1 VEIGMAFEH
10 KDNTGSL
17 FRNERREKETHPT
30 HTGQAKID
38 GLEYWVSAWVKE
50 GKGGKFFSMAYKLKD
65 GQRNVRTPGSDDEP
79 HPEQEPLDDD
89 IPF

>member
-1 VEIGMAFEH
+1 MAFEH

-17 FRNERREKETHPT
+17 FRNERREKDTHPT
-30 HTGQAKID
+30 HQGQAKID

-50 GKGGKFFSMAYKLKD
+50 GAKGKFFSMAFKLKD
-65 GQRNVRTPGSDDEP
+65 GQRNVREPGSDDEP
-79 HPEQEPLDDD
+79 HPKQAPTEDFDDE